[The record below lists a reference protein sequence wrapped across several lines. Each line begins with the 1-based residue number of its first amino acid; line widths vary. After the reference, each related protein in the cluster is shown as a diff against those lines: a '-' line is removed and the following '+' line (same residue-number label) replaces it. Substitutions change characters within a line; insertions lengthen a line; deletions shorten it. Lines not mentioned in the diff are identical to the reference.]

1 MKTRKASNWKLMLRL
16 SGMVKP
22 VFGTMVLS
30 MLGGVVGN
38 LSILLTLGAG
48 TAFLCSIAGQDMGL
62 GKWQWMVIML
72 ISACLRGPCRYLE
85 QYKGHDVAYTLL
97 AYMRVDMYNKIRE
110 LSPARLTERRNGDL
124 LSTAIGDVECIEA
137 FFAHTMPPIMIAVF
151 DVLATVVFAG
161 AVYLPIGLGLIPFY
175 LIIGIL
181 IPVLSTRVGR
191 KSGRSYRAGLGSL
204 KSFLIES
211 LHGIKETLVFGRGQ
225 DRSAE
230 LEKRG
235 KELNRY
241 QHRLVLQKNVV
252 TSLPDFITMLVR
264 VLLMGV
270 CSILM
275 LRGTLTVGQVAVL
288 VVVIGQSFT
297 PISSLSSVSG
307 SLIQTFAAAERFF
320 GLMDE
325 EPQVADAAGAAD
337 VAVPSPDV
345 KYDNVAFSYPETSV
359 PVLRGVSMDLPAG
372 SHVALWG
379 ESGCGK
385 STLLRLLLRFWDP
398 DAGRV
403 LMDRRPLPELKLSE
417 VRGRISM
424 LAQDTWLSGDSVAE
438 NIRLARKDATRE
450 EIEEAA
456 RRACI
461 YDTIRSL
468 PQGFDTPAGEL
479 GDRLSGG
486 ERQRIGIARVLLRKS
501 PIMVFDEPTSS
512 LDTLNEKG
520 ILKTLHEECADVTVI
535 TVSHRLSTIAGADRV
550 FRVEDGKI
558 DEKDSVE
565 AL

>member
-1 MKTRKASNWKLMLRL
+1 MKKAKTSNWKLMLRL
-16 SGMVKP
+16 TKMVKP
-22 VFGTMVLS
+22 VYGTMLMS

-38 LSILLTLGAG
+38 LSILVTLGAG
-48 TAFLCSIAGQDMGL
+48 TAFLCSIAGQNMGL
-62 GKWQWMVIML
+62 GKWQWMIVML
-72 ISACLRGPCRYLE
+72 VSACLRGPCRYLE

-110 LSPARLTERRNGDL
+110 LSPARLTEKRNGDL

-151 DVLATVVFAG
+151 DVLATVIFAS
-161 AVYLPIGLGLIPFY
+161 AIHVPIGLGLIPFY

-181 IPVLSTRVGR
+181 IPILSTKVGR

-225 DRSAE
+225 DRLTE

-241 QHRLVLQKNVV
+241 QHWLVSQKNVV

-270 CSILM
+270 CSALM
-275 LRGTLTVGQVAVL
+275 LRGRLTVGQVAVL

-297 PISSLSSVSG
+297 PVSSLSGVSG

-320 GLMDE
+320 GIMDE
-325 EPQVADAAGAAD
+325 TPQVADGPEAGELTEEA
-337 VAVPSPDV
+337 PDV
-345 KYDNVAFSYPETSV
+345 DYENVAFTYPETSV
-359 PVLRGVSMDLPAG
+359 PVLRGVSMELPKG

-398 DAGRV
+398 DSGKV
-403 LMDRRPLPELKLSE
+403 CMDKTPLPELKLAQ
-417 VRGRISM
+417 VRGRVSM

-438 NIRLARKDATRE
+438 NIRLAKKDATRE

-461 YDTIRSL
+461 YDTIQSL

-501 PIMVFDEPTSS
+501 PVMVFDEPTSS

-520 ILKTLHEECADVTVI
+520 ILKTLNEECADVTVI
-535 TVSHRLSTIAGADRV
+535 TVSHRLSTIAGAERV
-550 FRVEDGKI
+550 FHIVDGEI
-558 DEKDSVE
+558 DDK
-565 AL
+565 AII